1 MFHSITIKV
10 IVKKIIV
17 LLIVLYG
24 NVKIDKSTNKFTRVS
39 KLKLPFIPG
48 ETIRDC
54 IKRLELE
61 VEEIGEV
68 FINHCLSYRDEIIPH
83 DHSRIGI
90 FPRIMQLLDGGLYIR
105 YCGYNTS

>member
-1 MFHSITIKV
+1 M
-10 IVKKIIV
+10 

-24 NVKIDKSTNKFTRVS
+24 NVKIDKSIKNFARVS
-39 KLKLPFIPG
+39 KLELPFIPR

-54 IKRLELE
+54 IKRIELE

-83 DHSRIGI
+83 DNSRIGI

-105 YCGYNTS
+105 YCGYNTSQ